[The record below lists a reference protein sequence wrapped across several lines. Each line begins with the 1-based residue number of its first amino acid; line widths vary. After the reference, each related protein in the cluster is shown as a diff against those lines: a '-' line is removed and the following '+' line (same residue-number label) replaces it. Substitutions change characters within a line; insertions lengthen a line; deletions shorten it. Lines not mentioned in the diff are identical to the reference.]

1 MITED
6 DKKAAKSMVDK
17 VDFFAGENPEF
28 YFGERPHS
36 ITNKLSCY
44 ELCKKLFLAG
54 VAHARKP
61 HVVAD
66 NPTIPD
72 VPPFESIHKEY
83 LVYTTFGDFGIYTR
97 REQTE
102 SSKAQWVTENGERF
116 FSNHIKYWW
125 PLPELKE

>member
-6 DKKAAKSMVDK
+6 DKKAAYDYVMRESGL
-17 VDFFAGENPEF
+17 FAEPYRCFNPSDMLEV
-28 YFGERPHS
+28 
-36 ITNKLSCY
+36 
-44 ELCKKLFLAG
+44 FLAG
-54 VAHARKP
+54 VAHARQSLRPADWPKP
-61 HVVAD
+61 HIVAD

-116 FSNHIKYWW
+116 FSDHIKYWW
-125 PLPELKE
+125 PLPEVEI